1 MQVCGATQ
9 VTARSGWLVL
19 GLSLAAGATA
29 TLMASTWFSGRT
41 ADSMRPV
48 VVAKRDIAA
57 GQVLE
62 AAMLERVSWPVHA
75 HPPGA
80 VEDPGVLS
88 GRVSR
93 TAMVRGEPVLNAK
106 LAPEGSRGGLAAVIA
121 PGHRA
126 ITVRVNEVMGVAGFA
141 LPGNFVDVLV
151 TAQDESELGRMMSR
165 IVLERILVLAVAQ
178 EASRDETRPKV
189 VSAVTLEVTP
199 HQAERIDLARH
210 VGQLSL
216 ALRNQG
222 DAESQASTGVSRSE
236 LLGVGR
242 IRTETRNE
250 KGPSASASVLS
261 RPNVTV
267 ERQLRSP
274 PPDAPDFQVEVI
286 RGVLKSNA
294 TFNPSEVL
302 RDR

>member
-1 MQVCGATQ
+1 MI
-9 VTARSGWLVL
+9 ARTGWLVL

-29 TLMASTWFSGRT
+29 TLIASSWFAGRH
-41 ADSMRPV
+41 AESMRPV

-57 GQVLE
+57 GQVLD
-62 AAMLERVSWPVHA
+62 AAMLERVSWPAHA

-80 VEDPGVLS
+80 VVDPGVLS

-93 TAMVRGEPVLNAK
+93 TAIVRGEPVLSGK

-151 TAQDESELGRMMSR
+151 TAQDDTELGRMMSR

-178 EASRDETRPKV
+178 EAGRDETRPKV

-199 HQAERIDLARH
+199 QQAERLDLARH

-222 DAESQASTGVSRSE
+222 DADSQASAGVSRSE
-236 LLGVGR
+236 LLGSGR
-242 IRTETRNE
+242 SRTEARNVPA
-250 KGPSASASVLS
+250 PSPSPSTVAAPRL
-261 RPNVTV
+261 TV
-267 ERQLRSP
+267 ERPQRAQP
-274 PPDAPDFQVEVI
+274 VAAADFQVEVI
-286 RGVLKSNA
+286 RGVLKIQ
-294 TFNPSEVL
+294 
-302 RDR
+302 RDL